1 MKYHVTILVLDKQ
14 DEIPHQLKVES
25 KTLLKTHDGSLVKGV
40 SVTKK
45 SDGLFD
51 FVSRYFAPWVS
62 HIYRQI
68 NYRVVNDLKIFRMEL
83 TRIQLM
89 VHHIQI
95 WRHSGLVYWKRI
107 NWRQKCYR
115 KEGAFYSLKIT
126 EWIQTEKDQCLLADK
141 HIFQCLVPHI
151 LKPEE

>member
-1 MKYHVTILVLDKQ
+1 MSQGYQWFAAFDLKIFKSSNWKVVLVLDKQ

-62 HIYRQI
+62 HSFCRLI
-68 NYRVVNDLKIFRMEL
+68 
-83 TRIQLM
+83 
-89 VHHIQI
+89 
-95 WRHSGLVYWKRI
+95 
-107 NWRQKCYR
+107 
-115 KEGAFYSLKIT
+115 
-126 EWIQTEKDQCLLADK
+126 
-141 HIFQCLVPHI
+141 
-151 LKPEE
+151 